1 MGHAAVINDIAGNGI
16 ANPYGTILSIG
27 MLLRHS
33 LELETEAQAVEK
45 AVAAAITDGV
55 RTADIAA
62 GSKAATTKEAGEA
75 VVRKILQ

>member
-1 MGHAAVINDIAGNGI
+1 
-16 ANPYGTILSIG
+16 

-33 LELETEAQAVEK
+33 LELFKEAEVVEK
-45 AVAAAITDGV
+45 AVAQAISDGV

-62 GSKAATTKEAGEA
+62 KGKAATTKEAGEA